1 MEIADTLSSFIQQDL
16 LEGRAKLERTTPLF
30 SSRLLD
36 SVALVELLS
45 YVEEEFGVKVKAS
58 EMRPENLDTVDAL
71 VQLIQGK
78 LDSGG
83 EARPWA

>member
-1 MEIADTLSSFIQQDL
+1 MEVADAVSSFIEQDL
-16 LEGRAKLERTTPLF
+16 LQGPTKLERTTPLF
-30 SSRLLD
+30 SARLLD

-45 YVEEEFGVKVKAS
+45 YVEEEFGVKIKAS

-71 VQLIQGK
+71 ARLIQGK

-83 EARPWA
+83 EG